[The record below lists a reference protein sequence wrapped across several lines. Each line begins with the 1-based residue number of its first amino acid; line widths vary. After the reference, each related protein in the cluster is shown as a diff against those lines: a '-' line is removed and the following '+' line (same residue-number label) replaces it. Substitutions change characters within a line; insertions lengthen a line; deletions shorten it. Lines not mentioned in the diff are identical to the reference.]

1 MSDPLTLYKLIVL
14 YMLNRVSFPLTAAQ
28 ISDFIL
34 TREYTNFLTLQQVIR
49 ELTDTGLVDARTVRN
64 RTQLLLTKDGKQTLD
79 FFSQQISASIRQ
91 EIDEYLKENE
101 MELRNEVSI
110 LADYYKST
118 SGEYEAHLK
127 AKEGNVTLVDL
138 IISVP
143 VEETAAAICDN
154 WQKKKPGNLS
164 VPDRAAVLNV
174 TPMQRTAGASLLLR
188 FFLSHDLTP
197 AGYTNDRLGEIRIL
211 GMIWCIYIFIY
222 IVGLLWTSVCMV

>member
-1 MSDPLTLYKLIVL
+1 M
-14 YMLNRVSFPLTAAQ
+14 MNRVSFPLTAAQ

-154 WQKKKPGNLS
+154 WQKKN
-164 VPDRAAVLNV
+164 
-174 TPMQRTAGASLLLR
+174 Q
-188 FFLSHDLTP
+188 
-197 AGYTNDRLGEIRIL
+197 EIYQYLIEQL
-211 GMIWCIYIFIY
+211 F
-222 IVGLLWTSVCMV
+222 

>member
-154 WQKKKPGNLS
+154 WQKKTRKS
-164 VPDRAAVLNV
+164 IS
-174 TPMQRTAGASLLLR
+174 T
-188 FFLSHDLTP
+188 
-197 AGYTNDRLGEIRIL
+197 
-211 GMIWCIYIFIY
+211 
-222 IVGLLWTSVCMV
+222 

>member
-79 FFSQQISASIRQ
+79 FFSQQISTSIRQ

-110 LADYYKST
+110 LADYYKAT

-154 WQKKKPGNLS
+154 WQEKN
-164 VPDRAAVLNV
+164 
-174 TPMQRTAGASLLLR
+174 Q
-188 FFLSHDLTP
+188 
-197 AGYTNDRLGEIRIL
+197 EIYQYLIEQL
-211 GMIWCIYIFIY
+211 F
-222 IVGLLWTSVCMV
+222 

>member
-154 WQKKKPGNLS
+154 WQKKN
-164 VPDRAAVLNV
+164 
-174 TPMQRTAGASLLLR
+174 Q
-188 FFLSHDLTP
+188 
-197 AGYTNDRLGEIRIL
+197 EIYKYLIKEL
-211 GMIWCIYIFIY
+211 F
-222 IVGLLWTSVCMV
+222 